1 MSSVLVTGATGLLG
15 RSLVAHLRAAGH
27 AVVEHGFAARADV
40 HADLRSASETA
51 AMLTQVR
58 PTCIINLAALTN
70 VDACEADPHRAYLLN
85 VASVENICQWIRQER
100 LVQRDCHLIQIS
112 SDQLYDGPGPHHEA
126 QVTIRNCYAF
136 SKIAAELAAASVP
149 STILRTNFFGPS
161 RCPGRS
167 SFSDWIYQ
175 SLKQDLALQVFEDV
189 LFSPL
194 SIDSLSGMIE
204 RVLEKK
210 PQGTFNLGSREGLSK
225 ADFAFAFAEALALP
239 TRQLRRSQSA
249 EMAKLKAYR
258 PKDMRMDSRRFE
270 QKMNLSLPTLA
281 DEILSMRSAYHEAS

>member
-1 MSSVLVTGATGLLG
+1 MSRVLVTGATGLLG
-15 RSLVAHLRAAGH
+15 RSLVPHLRAAGYEL
-27 AVVEHGFAARADV
+27 VEHGFAARADV

-58 PTCIINLAALTN
+58 PACIINLAALTN
-70 VDACEADPHRAYLLN
+70 VDACETDPHRAYQLN
-85 VASVENICQWIRQER
+85 VASVENLCHWIRQER

-112 SDQLYDGPGPHHEA
+112 SDQLYDGPGPHPEA

-175 SLKQDLALQVFEDV
+175 SLQQDLALQVFEDV

-204 RVLEKK
+204 HVLEKK

-249 EMAKLKAYR
+249 EMAELKAYR

-270 QKMNLSLPTLA
+270 QEMNLLLPTLA